1 VGMSPQTSVVLLEF
15 NELTPALMDRFIADG
30 TLPNFARL
38 RESSEVFTSDA
49 EEQEPYLEPWIQWVT
64 VHTGVP
70 YSEHG
75 IRRLSEGHKLQHSN
89 VWDLVSKEG
98 RSVWVCGSMNAN
110 REKGTKGYLLPDP
123 WSADL
128 TPQPEALLPYFRF
141 IQQHVQEYTND
152 RIPLSKSDYL
162 RFIQFMIAYGLSAN
176 TAASIFLQLLSEKR
190 TGSGRWRRA
199 FILEKLQFDVFSAVF
214 RRIRPTF
221 STFFLNSTAHMQH
234 LYWRYLEPELFTVPL
249 DLKKQL
255 EYESSIREGY
265 VAMDKL
271 LGRMLNLVGK
281 DAIVILSTALSQQPC
296 LRYEDAGGKRAYR
309 PKDFTQLLSLAGITS
324 PCRVE
329 PVMAEQFWL
338 RLDDVA
344 SATDAQTKLAFL
356 RVEHEGAIF
365 AKRDG
370 CSVFV
375 SCSIHHALPDDATLR
390 IGNLDAGLPFF
401 DVFYTLEAGKSGMH
415 HPDGILWICH
425 PARTH
430 KVYDEPVPLLS
441 IAPTILDLLGIG
453 KPEYMSGES
462 LLLNPTG
469 RPIPGRDAD
478 VAAHARLRPA

>member
-1 VGMSPQTSVVLLEF
+1 
-15 NELTPALMDRFIADG
+15 MDRFIADG
-30 TLPNFARL
+30 TLPNFAHL
-38 RESSEVFTSDA
+38 RERSEVFTSDA
-49 EEQEPYLEPWIQWVT
+49 EEREPYLEPWIQWVT

-75 IRRLSEGHKLQHSN
+75 IFRLSEGHKLQHSN
-89 VWDLVSKEG
+89 IWDLASKEG
-98 RSVWVCGSMNAN
+98 HSVWVCGSMNAN
-110 REKGTKGYLLPDP
+110 HENGTKGYLLPDP

-128 TPQPEALLPYFRF
+128 TPQPEVLLPYFRF
-141 IQQHVQEYTND
+141 VQQHVQEYTND

-162 RFIQFMIAYGLSAN
+162 RFMRFMIEHGLSAN

-190 TGSGRWRRA
+190 TGTGRWRRA

-214 RRIRPTF
+214 RRIRPAF

-249 DLKKQL
+249 DQKKQL
-255 EYESSIREGY
+255 EYESSILEGY

-338 RLDDVA
+338 PW
-344 SATDAQTKLAFL
+344 T
-356 RVEHEGAIF
+356 
-365 AKRDG
+365 
-370 CSVFV
+370 
-375 SCSIHHALPDDATLR
+375 TLR
-390 IGNLDAGLPFF
+390 ALL
-401 DVFYTLEAGKSGMH
+401 
-415 HPDGILWICH
+415 
-425 PARTH
+425 TH
-430 KVYDEPVPLLS
+430 KLS
-441 IAPTILDLLGIG
+441 SP
-453 KPEYMSGES
+453 P
-462 LLLNPTG
+462 
-469 RPIPGRDAD
+469 
-478 VAAHARLRPA
+478 